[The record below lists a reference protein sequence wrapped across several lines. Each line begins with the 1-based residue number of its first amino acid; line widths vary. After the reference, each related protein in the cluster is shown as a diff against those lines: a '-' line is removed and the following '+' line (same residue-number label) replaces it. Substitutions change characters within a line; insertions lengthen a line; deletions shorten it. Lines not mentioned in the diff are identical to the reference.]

1 VRQGKVRYLGC
12 SNFRSWELVQALWKQ
27 DRHDWSPW
35 VSLQQHW
42 NLVDGIRV
50 DGAPDPDL
58 RAVAREFGLGIIPF
72 FPLASGVLTGKYSRG
87 QEPPAGTRVADIPS
101 ARRHLQESTLD
112 AVDRLKPWA
121 EARGHTLAE
130 LAIAWLLAHP
140 ETATVIAGA
149 RSPEQFLRNARAAD
163 WELTADERDEVA
175 TLARGEASISD
186 A

>member
-1 VRQGKVRYLGC
+1 
-12 SNFRSWELVQALWKQ
+12 VQALWQQ
-27 DRHDWSPW
+27 DRHGWSPW

-72 FPLASGVLTGKYSRG
+72 LPLASVVLTGKYSRD
-87 QEPPAGTRVADIPS
+87 QEPPAGTRVADVAS
-101 ARRHLQESTLD
+101 ARRHLQASTLD

-121 EARGHTLAE
+121 EARDHTLAE

-149 RSPEQFLRNARAAD
+149 RNPEQFLQNARADD
-163 WELTADERDEVA
+163 WELTADGRDEVA
-175 TLARGEASISD
+175 ALARGEASIG
-186 A
+186 AV